1 MVMAQQGLLER
12 QCLED
17 SCFIADEEIYSLYVR
32 FHSVFASQTSVE
44 YLYSSLGADSPPL
57 SSSDGLSIS
66 EGSQSSIDLSQ
77 LTSIELIRTWE
88 DFKRV
93 FMHIAKV
100 IVDATQ
106 NFTSLDPPSMK
117 LLKRKSVQLHCFE
130 KG

>member
-93 FMHIAKV
+93 FVHMAKV
-100 IVDATQ
+100 IVDAT
-106 NFTSLDPPSMK
+106 
-117 LLKRKSVQLHCFE
+117 
-130 KG
+130 